1 MTGEEAFPFGRSSRA
16 TTFKRNIILILNQ
29 DRDAARSSLF
39 PFQADHLDFMQQ
51 GILFESV
58 SILPSQPDKR
68 SHFESIGASASAGDV
83 LGVSL
88 HTSAVMRLKC
98 QVSGT
103 EGLCERWGN

>member
-1 MTGEEAFPFGRSSRA
+1 
-16 TTFKRNIILILNQ
+16 
-29 DRDAARSSLF
+29 
-39 PFQADHLDFMQQ
+39 MQL
-51 GILFESV
+51 GILFGSV

-68 SHFESIGASASAGDV
+68 FHFESIGASASAGDV

-103 EGLCERWGN
+103 EGLCERQLNNADICDSEKDIWTAYHAVNATQGLVQSMST